1 MHSAFSL
8 GQNLWNMEMQHSGK
22 YSSFWCLESTA
33 VAPNADKAKGSAASI
48 FEILESKPKIDWSS
62 KDGTLSTV
70 RGDIVFEHTVAL
82 VGENGNGKSTVIS
95 LAERFYNPERVIYSW
110 IINKSI
116 KCTNFIASLPQ
127 GSDLNVGE
135 RGLQLSGG
143 LKQRIARTR
152 ARNYCGCGSPPYHY
166 KNADIIS
173 VVKNGVIAE
182 KGRHDALMK
191 ITDGTYASLT

>member
-1 MHSAFSL
+1 MHSASSL

-62 KDGTLSTV
+62 KDGMTPST
-70 RGDIVFEHTVAL
+70 TVAL

-95 LAERFYNPERVIYSW
+95 LAERFHNPE
-110 IINKSI
+110 
-116 KCTNFIASLPQ
+116 Q
-127 GSDLNVGE
+127 
-135 RGLQLSGG
+135 
-143 LKQRIARTR
+143 
-152 ARNYCGCGSPPYHY
+152 NYCGCGSPPYHY
-166 KNADIIS
+166 KNADITS

-191 ITDGTYASLT
+191 ITDWSYASLTAFHMSS